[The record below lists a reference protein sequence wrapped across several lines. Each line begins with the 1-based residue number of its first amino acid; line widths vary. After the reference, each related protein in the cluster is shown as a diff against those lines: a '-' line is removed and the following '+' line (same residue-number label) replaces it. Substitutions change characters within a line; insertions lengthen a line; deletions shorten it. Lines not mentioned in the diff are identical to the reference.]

1 LGIENRHPS
10 GECEGFSRIVRASRP
25 PETTGG
31 TNREL
36 RQTIVRKSEKALLYA
51 LLVLLFRFSKTG
63 ADSSRGVYI
72 AAGQVFAY
80 NPGIRMLKD

>member
-1 LGIENRHPS
+1 
-10 GECEGFSRIVRASRP
+10 
-25 PETTGG
+25 
-31 TNREL
+31 
-36 RQTIVRKSEKALLYA
+36 
-51 LLVLLFRFSKTG
+51 VLLFRFSKTG